1 MKRTLQTLLMM
12 VMLLL
17 AITACAGPAT
27 PAPVDIEPETADTIA
42 TEIVETTP
50 EPVEEATVV
59 TVNTPEGEVESGTPA
74 PNETVVPVETP
85 TVVMESTPKPQP
97 TMEGEVPEGV
107 IMVFKRDGGI
117 AGFCDTLTVMV
128 ETATLESCNTNFPSG
143 EMQLDPAMQ
152 AELLA
157 LQEQYTTFTISESDA
172 PGAADAMTFTIE
184 FYGIGSEAFTPDTQ
198 QELMMIGNNLLDNFA
213 SDS

>member
-1 MKRTLQTLLMM
+1 MKRTVQFLLMM
-12 VMLLL
+12 VMLMLTM
-17 AITACAGPAT
+17 TACAGAAT
-27 PAPVDIEPETADTIA
+27 PAPDIVEPETADTVA

-85 TVVMESTPKPQP
+85 TVGMESTPKPQP
-97 TMEGEVPEGV
+97 TMEGEMPAGV
-107 IMVFKRDGGI
+107 IMVFKRDGGF
-117 AGFCDTLTVMV
+117 AGFCDTLTVMA

-152 AELLA
+152 AQLLA
-157 LQEQYTTFTISESDA
+157 LQEQYTTFTVSESDA
-172 PGAADAMTFTIE
+172 PGAADAMTYTIE
-184 FYGIGSEAFTPDTQ
+184 FYGTGAEAFTPDTQ
-198 QELMMIGNNLLDNFA
+198 QELMMIGQTLLDNFA